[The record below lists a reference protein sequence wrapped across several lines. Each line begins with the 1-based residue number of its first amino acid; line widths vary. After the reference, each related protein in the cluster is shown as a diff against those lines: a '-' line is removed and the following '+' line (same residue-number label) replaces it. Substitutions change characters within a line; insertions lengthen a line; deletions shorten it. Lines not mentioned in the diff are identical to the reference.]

1 MGGQEVLK
9 DFGKPKEF
17 KEKIQILNGRYGVY
31 LKCGKT
37 NVSIAKDTDI
47 EKFTIDEA
55 VSLLEEKLKD
65 KKGAIL
71 KKQRLVI
78 KKLQGKRK
86 VRKNM
91 ILKKKELFLLIF
103 LIFLQSCSG
112 GRIGNFLESSFNDL
126 EKTSKNEDLQ
136 NNLLYKNDINLK
148 KENKKFDD
156 KKIKK
161 VEKPKNVL
169 ENKNDINLEKEN
181 KKFDDK
187 KNKKIKNLSKK
198 RKNEL
203 QSYKIIF
210 ILKDVDP
217 KDPTEELSSI
227 LSNSEVN
234 FEIEKIERILD
245 SKNKSMN
252 KN

>member
-1 MGGQEVLK
+1 M
-9 DFGKPKEF
+9 
-17 KEKIQILNGRYGVY
+17 
-31 LKCGKT
+31 
-37 NVSIAKDTDI
+37 
-47 EKFTIDEA
+47 
-55 VSLLEEKLKD
+55 
-65 KKGAIL
+65 
-71 KKQRLVI
+71 
-78 KKLQGKRK
+78 KKLRGKRK

-91 ILKKKELFLLIF
+91 ILKKKDFFLLIF

-112 GRIGNFLESSFNDL
+112 GRIGDFLESSFNDL
-126 EKTSKNEDLQ
+126 EKTSQKEDLQ
-136 NNLLYKNDINLK
+136 INLV
-148 KENKKFDD
+148 NKK
-156 KKIKK
+156 I
-161 VEKPKNVL
+161 V
-169 ENKNDINLEKEN
+169 EKEN
-181 KKFDDK
+181 KETNDK
-187 KNKKIKNLSKK
+187 KNKKIKIVEKPKNVSENKKDINLEKIPKQKSKKIKIVEKPKNVSENKKDINSEKIPKQKNKEIRDISKK
-198 RKNEL
+198 RNIEL

>member
-1 MGGQEVLK
+1 
-9 DFGKPKEF
+9 
-17 KEKIQILNGRYGVY
+17 
-31 LKCGKT
+31 
-37 NVSIAKDTDI
+37 
-47 EKFTIDEA
+47 
-55 VSLLEEKLKD
+55 
-65 KKGAIL
+65 
-71 KKQRLVI
+71 
-78 KKLQGKRK
+78 
-86 VRKNM
+86 M
-91 ILKKKELFLLIF
+91 IFKKKEFFLLIF

-136 NNLLYKNDINLK
+136 NNLLNQ
-148 KENKKFDD
+148 
-156 KKIKK
+156 
-161 VEKPKNVL
+161 
-169 ENKNDINLEKEN
+169 NDINLEKEN

-187 KNKKIKNLSKK
+187 KNKKIKNLLKK
-198 RKNEL
+198 RKIEL
-203 QSYKIIF
+203 KSYKIIL
-210 ILKDVDP
+210 ILNDVDP

>member
-1 MGGQEVLK
+1 
-9 DFGKPKEF
+9 
-17 KEKIQILNGRYGVY
+17 
-31 LKCGKT
+31 
-37 NVSIAKDTDI
+37 
-47 EKFTIDEA
+47 
-55 VSLLEEKLKD
+55 
-65 KKGAIL
+65 
-71 KKQRLVI
+71 
-78 KKLQGKRK
+78 
-86 VRKNM
+86 M
-91 ILKKKELFLLIF
+91 IFKKKELFLLIF

-112 GRIGNFLESSFNDL
+112 GRIGNFLEGSFNDL

-136 NNLLYKNDINLK
+136 NNLL
-148 KENKKFDD
+148 
-156 KKIKK
+156 
-161 VEKPKNVL
+161 
-169 ENKNDINLEKEN
+169 NKNDVNLEKEN

-245 SKNKSMN
+245 SKSKSMN

>member
-1 MGGQEVLK
+1 
-9 DFGKPKEF
+9 
-17 KEKIQILNGRYGVY
+17 
-31 LKCGKT
+31 
-37 NVSIAKDTDI
+37 
-47 EKFTIDEA
+47 
-55 VSLLEEKLKD
+55 
-65 KKGAIL
+65 
-71 KKQRLVI
+71 
-78 KKLQGKRK
+78 
-86 VRKNM
+86 M
-91 ILKKKELFLLIF
+91 ILKKKEFFLLIL

-126 EKTSKNEDLQ
+126 EKTSKNQELQ
-136 NNLLYKNDINLK
+136 NNLL
-148 KENKKFDD
+148 NKK
-156 KKIKK
+156 
-161 VEKPKNVL
+161 
-169 ENKNDINLEKEN
+169 DINLEKEN

-187 KNKKIKNLSKK
+187 KNKKIKNLPKK
-198 RKNEL
+198 RKIEL

-227 LSNSEVN
+227 LRNSEVN

>member
-1 MGGQEVLK
+1 
-9 DFGKPKEF
+9 
-17 KEKIQILNGRYGVY
+17 
-31 LKCGKT
+31 
-37 NVSIAKDTDI
+37 
-47 EKFTIDEA
+47 
-55 VSLLEEKLKD
+55 
-65 KKGAIL
+65 
-71 KKQRLVI
+71 
-78 KKLQGKRK
+78 
-86 VRKNM
+86 M
-91 ILKKKELFLLIF
+91 IFKKKEFFLLIF

-136 NNLLYKNDINLK
+136 NNLL
-148 KENKKFDD
+148 
-156 KKIKK
+156 
-161 VEKPKNVL
+161 
-169 ENKNDINLEKEN
+169 NKNDLNLGKEN

-187 KNKKIKNLSKK
+187 KNKKIKKSTKK
-198 RKNEL
+198 RNIEL

>member
-1 MGGQEVLK
+1 
-9 DFGKPKEF
+9 
-17 KEKIQILNGRYGVY
+17 
-31 LKCGKT
+31 
-37 NVSIAKDTDI
+37 
-47 EKFTIDEA
+47 
-55 VSLLEEKLKD
+55 
-65 KKGAIL
+65 
-71 KKQRLVI
+71 
-78 KKLQGKRK
+78 
-86 VRKNM
+86 M
-91 ILKKKELFLLIF
+91 IFKKKEFFLLIF

-136 NNLLYKNDINLK
+136 NNLLNKNDINLE
-148 KENKKFDD
+148 KENKNFDD
-156 KKIKK
+156 KKNKKIKK
-161 VEKPKNVL
+161 VEKPKNVP

-187 KNKKIKNLSKK
+187 KNKKNKNLPKK
-198 RKNEL
+198 RKIEL